1 MTDLL
6 PRGIRLFSCVA
17 AWPWPTAICTAV
29 ALAFGS
35 FSYCAVGYLH
45 YKRIAGDERIAA
57 QRAERAN
64 LHLQHELDRLRGE
77 SVNHEERQT
86 ASSEQDPAS
95 RIAQLTRALKQAQH
109 DLELANAERA
119 KLAAEQ
125 TAPAVSAFAE
135 IERVLASAGIDVKH
149 RLGQFTVTPGTGGP
163 FTPAPR
169 GQHGAIPMNLE
180 KLAALRMLVK
190 ELPVSAPLEA
200 YKLSSS
206 FGERI
211 DPINGHSSQ
220 HTGVDLKA
228 SYMSPV
234 YATAAGV
241 VTYSGYRGGYGKVV
255 EIDHGNGISTRY
267 AHLHRQTVS
276 VGHRVAVHSQ
286 IGFLGST
293 GRSTGPH
300 VHYEVLVNGEPQDP
314 EKFLELTH
322 LVATSRDTL
331 HVLHAEDR

>member
-1 MTDLL
+1 VTDLL
-6 PRGIRLFSCVA
+6 PRGIRLFSCVV

-35 FSYCAVGYLH
+35 FCYCAGGYLH

-77 SVNHEERQT
+77 SINDEERQT

-95 RIAQLTRALKQAQH
+95 RIAQLTRALEQAQH
-109 DLELANAERA
+109 DLEFANAERA
-119 KLAAEQ
+119 KLAAGQ
-125 TAPAVSAFAE
+125 TAPAGSAFAE

-149 RLGQFTVTPGTGGP
+149 RLAQFTVTPGTGGP
-163 FTPAPR
+163 FTPAPT
-169 GQHGAIPMNLE
+169 GQHGATPMNLE

-211 DPINGHSSQ
+211 DPINGHSSR
-220 HTGVDLKA
+220 GVIGVKTHHQSFSA
-228 SYMSPV
+228 SYRAADPV
-234 YATAAGV
+234 RSKKDERGTPLAWSGVPPPASASEDAKERGPQLPPSLAHPEPRPNSAVRAVINFGLAHPAT
-241 VTYSGYRGGYGKVV
+241 R
-255 EIDHGNGISTRY
+255 I
-267 AHLHRQTVS
+267 
-276 VGHRVAVHSQ
+276 
-286 IGFLGST
+286 
-293 GRSTGPH
+293 
-300 VHYEVLVNGEPQDP
+300 
-314 EKFLELTH
+314 
-322 LVATSRDTL
+322 
-331 HVLHAEDR
+331 